1 MRMRTNN
8 VEIRRAL
15 GEVPT
20 GLVVQLG
27 CPDVVEMAGVANFDY
42 VWIDSERGSFD
53 IETAVQ
59 MFRAADAVGITPLLR
74 VPSHDR
80 SFIMRAL
87 DGGAMGIIV
96 PNVETRDQA
105 EALVAAAKYFEGG
118 SAGTRGACP
127 GTRAAWH
134 QAQDWPNFVRWSN
147 QNTAVWLIV
156 ESPTGVA
163 NIDEIAS
170 VPGVDAIVMGSFD
183 LAQAMG
189 FDGDITKP
197 DVQRAH
203 ERVIESAA
211 RHGVDLVAN
220 MFAISPEDLV
230 TTGSQWVDSGA
241 TILCVGSDRRMFAH
255 ALTSRAEALC
265 ARGMKSARRTKPPV
279 VETVDQAL
287 ASALSARD

>member
-1 MRMRTNN
+1 MRLRTNN
-8 VEIRRAL
+8 IEKRRAL

-27 CPDVVEMAGVANFDY
+27 CPDVVEMAGVAGFDY
-42 VWIDSERGSFD
+42 VWIDSEHGSFD

-87 DGGAMGIIV
+87 DGGAMGVLV
-96 PNVETRDQA
+96 PNVETREQA
-105 EALVAAAKYFEGG
+105 EALVAAAKYFGDRH
-118 SAGTRGACP
+118 AGTRGACP

-189 FDGDITKP
+189 LDGDITQP
-197 DVQRAH
+197 EVQRAH

-220 MFAISPEDLV
+220 MFALNPEDLAAQ
-230 TTGSQWVDSGA
+230 GAKWVDEGA

-255 ALTSRAEALC
+255 ALASRADALS
-265 ARGMKSARRTKPPV
+265 RRSMKRAPRAHPPV
-279 VETVDQAL
+279 VEAISHAL
-287 ASALSARD
+287 AGALAARG

>member
-1 MRMRTNN
+1 MRLRTNN
-8 VEIRRAL
+8 IEKKRAL

-27 CPDVVEMAGVANFDY
+27 CPDVVEMAGVAGFDY
-42 VWIDSERGSFD
+42 VWIDSEHGSFD

-87 DGGAMGIIV
+87 DGGAMGILV
-96 PNVETRDQA
+96 PNVETREQA
-105 EALVAAAKYFEGG
+105 EALVAAAKYFGEGH
-118 SAGTRGACP
+118 AGTRGACP

-189 FDGDITKP
+189 LNGDITQP
-197 DVQRAH
+197 EVQRAH
-203 ERVIESAA
+203 ERVIESTA

-220 MFAISPEDLV
+220 MFVLNPEDLAAQ
-230 TTGSQWVDSGA
+230 GSKWVDEGA

-255 ALTSRAEALC
+255 ALASRADALSRRSMKC
-265 ARGMKSARRTKPPV
+265 APRTRPPV
-279 VETVDQAL
+279 VEAISDAL
-287 ASALSARD
+287 AGALTARD